1 MAVFFFFFF
10 IFAPKFTI
18 NKSRTM
24 ELKNFAVDYILDW
37 FQSNRPEMDVRK
49 DWAQNFYNEIKDQ
62 LMLLESDNDR
72 EAVALFLDVFLGN
85 YYTNPVNQIC
95 KEVLE
100 EKEFKHTT
108 SELKRIG
115 FLYTEELEGL
125 IKAVKSFDW
134 YNNFVIDENLLE
146 NEEFRAKVR
155 EWVASY
161 WNTKN
166 K

>member
-1 MAVFFFFFF
+1 
-10 IFAPKFTI
+10 
-18 NKSRTM
+18 M

-100 EKEFKHTT
+100 VCLNSFSSRT
-108 SELKRIG
+108 SLQICFNG
-115 FLYTEELEGL
+115 FL
-125 IKAVKSFDW
+125 
-134 YNNFVIDENLLE
+134 
-146 NEEFRAKVR
+146 
-155 EWVASY
+155 
-161 WNTKN
+161 
-166 K
+166 